1 MVQLDSVHG
10 VPSTKQSGGMN
21 EVSTLML
28 LVAEVSERASLIRAS
43 QPIKKNNEKVK
54 RIQIIVSVLSFFC
67 TFKN

>member
-28 LVAEVSERASLIRAS
+28 LVAEVSERTSLIRAS
-43 QPIKKNNEKVK
+43 QPIKKKNEKIR
-54 RIQIIVSVLSFFC
+54 RIQIMVIVLGFFC
-67 TFKN
+67 TF